1 MAPSGLDSNLTKESQ
16 GMSQTTLSALFW
28 RRATTVLATTAIAG
42 LALTGCAPG
51 SATDGNTDANVSTEL
66 TSEEVVLTIADET
79 GFPLT
84 DELAKEFTAQYPNIT
99 FNITRDTFANLTAAA
114 PKLLASDTP
123 PDLIRLP
130 TIGDTVKDGLIANLD
145 PWAAAYGWDK
155 WSAAQLAPMRVDENN
170 VRGSGKLYQLGL
182 GYSVTGIYMNLKL
195 ANQLGITSTP
205 ESIGELEAAFEKAK
219 AAGILPIMAGD
230 KDGVV
235 NFVVQ
240 AAMNQYADPKEMM
253 DWILNVPGA
262 TYDTPGNVEGANL
275 IRKWAD
281 NGYFPSDINA
291 IDYPSFVTRFQEGE
305 GLFTFNGNWAAADTQ
320 AKMGDDVTFFL
331 MPPAEKGG
339 KHVAM
344 GAGNSFSVAANSKH
358 LNEIIF
364 FLNWI
369 HTNDKARQIVTDI
382 TGASPGG
389 DPAQSLPVVAPGSLI
404 ERALEMS
411 AVIGADNG
419 QVDFMANATAGIYA
433 GAIIP
438 ESQLLV
444 TSKITG
450 QDFVTAVQ
458 KFYAKELGN

>member
-1 MAPSGLDSNLTKESQ
+1 MISTANRGDSAKRRTLGLV
-16 GMSQTTLSALFW
+16 ALV
-28 RRATTVLATTAIAG
+28 AVAG

-51 SATDGNTDANVSTEL
+51 TSTPVEAPADSFTVSTEL
-66 TSEEVVLTIADET
+66 TTEPIVLTIADET

-84 DELAKEFTAQYPNIT
+84 DELAAEFTRQYPNVT
-99 FNITRDTFANLTAAA
+99 FNVTRDTFQNLTANA
-114 PKLLASDTP
+114 PKLLAGDTP

-145 PWAAAYGWDK
+145 PWFDAYGWDK
-155 WSAAQLAPMRVDENN
+155 WSESQLAPLRVDANG
-170 VRGSGKLYQLGL
+170 VRGSGNLYQLGL
-182 GYSVTGIYMNLKL
+182 GYSVTGIYMNKKI
-195 ANQLGITSTP
+195 AAELGIMSEPATL
-205 ESIGELEAAFEKAK
+205 GEFEAALATAK
-219 AAGILPIMAGD
+219 DAGVLPIMAGD

-240 AAMNQYADPKEMM
+240 AAMNLYADPKEMM

-262 TYDTPGNVEGANL
+262 TYDTPGNVKGAEL

-281 NGYFPSDINA
+281 AGYFPSDINA

-320 AKMGDDVTFFL
+320 AKMGEDVSFFL
-331 MPPAEKGG
+331 VPPVEAGG
-339 KHVAM
+339 RHVAM
-344 GAGNSFSVAANSKH
+344 GAANSFSVAAGSKN
-358 LNEIIF
+358 LNEIMY

-369 HTNDKARQIVTDI
+369 HTNDAARQIVTDI
-382 TGASPGG
+382 TGAAPGG
-389 DPAQSLPVVAPGSLI
+389 DPSQAQPKVAPGSLI
-404 ERALEMS
+404 EAALAMS
-411 AVIGADNG
+411 AQLGADNG

-444 TSKITG
+444 TGKITG
-450 QDFVTAVQ
+450 QEFVTKVQ
-458 KFYAKELGN
+458 AFYADELAG